1 VGENERE
8 ERSRAFLVLPTS
20 ESSRRHALALKKK
33 KKKKKKKK
41 TKTRPRFK
49 NTLKT
54 REKKMNHTHMTVPTT
69 GAIPNTVTSN
79 HPPPTFF
86 AMALNAS
93 RPKDPMISTLFEE
106 MP

>member
-1 VGENERE
+1 
-8 ERSRAFLVLPTS
+8 
-20 ESSRRHALALKKK
+20 
-33 KKKKKKKK
+33 
-41 TKTRPRFK
+41 
-49 NTLKT
+49 
-54 REKKMNHTHMTVPTT
+54 MNHTHMKVPTT